1 MVNGKSKY
9 EKKTRSI
16 KIILNDELRLLLNLL
31 LIENEEINTSIII
44 YNNNIIIVNKRIK
57 RAETVS

>member
-31 LIENEEINTSIII
+31 LIENEEINKSIII
-44 YNNNIIIVNKRIK
+44 YNNNIIIINKRIK

>member
-31 LIENEEINTSIII
+31 LIERMKKLIQ
-44 YNNNIIIVNKRIK
+44 
-57 RAETVS
+57 A

>member
-9 EKKTRSI
+9 ENKTTSI

-31 LIENEEINTSIII
+31 LIENEEINKSIII
-44 YNNNIIIVNKRIK
+44 YNNNIIIINKRIK

>member
-44 YNNNIIIVNKRIK
+44 YNNNIIIINKRIK

>member
-31 LIENEEINTSIII
+31 LIENKEINTSIII
-44 YNNNIIIVNKRIK
+44 YNNNIIIINKRIK
-57 RAETVS
+57 RAETVL

>member
-1 MVNGKSKY
+1 MVNEKSKY

-44 YNNNIIIVNKRIK
+44 YNNNIIIINKRIK